1 MQMKQKSYLLVY
13 NFFFIF
19 MKKMCSIFQQTI
31 VMGKIRTR
39 IWFTPTLVDFS

>member
-13 NFFFIF
+13 NFFIF
-19 MKKMCSIFQQTI
+19 TNKMCSIFQQTI
-31 VMGKIRTR
+31 VMGKKRTR